1 MSDSRSKR
9 VQRVERELLETLSQ
23 FALQG
28 LSEPLPCFASVSA
41 VEVSPDLRNAKV
53 FFRLVG
59 GEQEV
64 AVTKEI
70 LQRERAEFQKHVAQ
84 ELSLKFCPV
93 LRFEFG
99 VAPQLDEVDQ
109 LFEKLR
115 KPRFGFGD

>member
-1 MSDSRSKR
+1 M
-9 VQRVERELLETLSQ
+9 ERELLETLSQ
-23 FALQG
+23 FAIHG
-28 LSEPLPCFASVSA
+28 LHEPLPCFASVSA

-59 GEQEV
+59 GGPEV
-64 AVTKEI
+64 KAAQMI
-70 LQRERAEFQKHVAQ
+70 LQRERVEFQKHVAK

-109 LFEKLR
+109 LFERLR
-115 KPRFGFGD
+115 QPRIGFGD